1 MIKRRKHIV
10 PALNTTSTAD
20 ISFMLL
26 IFFLVAS
33 SMDVD
38 KGLLRQLPPP
48 DTKEEPVEVDVSKE
62 RLMELKIT
70 SDNRLLL
77 DDQPVEVSGLRNRV
91 SEFVS
96 RVGSKHLISI
106 DADPSS
112 SYDTYFQMQNEIV
125 IAYAMVRNG
134 VAKKKFGQPLSR
146 LSNAQRDEVKELV
159 PQRIAEIYHSG
170 SKKSEDNGL

>member
-38 KGLLRQLPPP
+38 KGLLRQLPPA
-48 DTKEEPVEVDVSKE
+48 DTKEEPLEVDVSKE

-70 SDNRLLL
+70 GDNQLIL
-77 DDQPVEVSGLRNRV
+77 DGQPVEVSGLRNRV
-91 SEFVS
+91 AEFVS

-106 DADPSS
+106 DADPNS
-112 SYDTYFQMQNEIV
+112 SYETYFKMQNEIV
-125 IAYAMVRNG
+125 VAYAMVRNEL
-134 VAKKKFGQPLSR
+134 AKRKFGQPLSR
-146 LSNAQRDEVKELV
+146 LTNDKRDEVKALL
-159 PQRIAEIYHSG
+159 PQRIAEIYHSPIT
-170 SKKSEDNGL
+170 KEP

>member
-38 KGLLRQLPPP
+38 KGLLRQLPPA
-48 DTKEEPVEVDVSKE
+48 DTKEEPLEVDVNKE

-70 SDNRLLL
+70 GGNQLIL
-77 DDQPVEVSGLRNRV
+77 DGQSIEVSGLRNRV
-91 SEFVS
+91 AEFVS

-106 DADPSS
+106 DADPNS
-112 SYDTYFQMQNEIV
+112 SYETYFKMQNEIV
-125 IAYAMVRNG
+125 VAYAMVRNEL
-134 VAKKKFGQPLSR
+134 AKRKFGQPLSR
-146 LSNAQRDEVKELV
+146 LTNEKRDEVKALL
-159 PQRIAEIYHSG
+159 PQRIAEIYHSPLT
-170 SKKSEDNGL
+170 KEP

>member
-33 SMDVD
+33 SLDVD
-38 KGLLRQLPPP
+38 KGLLRQLPPA
-48 DTKEEPVEVDVSKE
+48 DTKEESLEVDVSKE

-70 SDNRLLL
+70 GDNQLML
-77 DDQPVEVSGLRNRV
+77 DGQPVEVSGLRNRV
-91 SEFVS
+91 AEFVS

-106 DADPSS
+106 DAAPNS
-112 SYDTYFQMQNEIV
+112 SYETYFKMQNEIV
-125 IAYAMVRNG
+125 VAYAMVRNEL
-134 VAKKKFGQPLSR
+134 AKRKFGQPLSR
-146 LSNAQRDEVKELV
+146 LTNEKRDEVKALL
-159 PQRIAEIYHSG
+159 PQRIAEIYHSPLT
-170 SKKSEDNGL
+170 KEP

>member
-38 KGLLRQLPPP
+38 KGLLRQLPPA
-48 DTKEEPVEVDVSKE
+48 DTKEEPLEVDVSKE

-70 SDNRLLL
+70 GDNQLLL
-77 DDQPVEVSGLRNRV
+77 DGQPVEVNGLRNRV
-91 SEFVS
+91 AEFVS

-106 DADPSS
+106 DADPNS
-112 SYDTYFQMQNEIV
+112 SYETYFKMQNEIV
-125 IAYAMVRNG
+125 VAYAMVRNEL
-134 VAKKKFGQPLSR
+134 AKRKFGQPLSR
-146 LSNAQRDEVKELV
+146 LTNEKRDEVKALL
-159 PQRIAEIYHSG
+159 PQRIAEIYHSPLM
-170 SKKSEDNGL
+170 KEP

>member
-38 KGLLRQLPPP
+38 KGLLRQLPPA
-48 DTKEEPVEVDVSKE
+48 DTKEEPLEVDVSKE

-70 SDNRLLL
+70 GDNQLML
-77 DDQPVEVSGLRNRV
+77 DGQPVEVSGLRNRV
-91 SEFVS
+91 AEFVS

-106 DADPSS
+106 DADPNS
-112 SYDTYFQMQNEIV
+112 SYETYFKMQNEIV
-125 IAYAMVRNG
+125 VAYAMVRNDL
-134 VAKKKFGQPLSR
+134 AKRKFGQPLSR
-146 LSNAQRDEVKELV
+146 LTNDKRDEVKALL
-159 PQRIAEIYHSG
+159 PQRIAEIYHSPLM
-170 SKKSEDNGL
+170 KEP

>member
-38 KGLLRQLPPP
+38 KGLLRQLPPA
-48 DTKEEPVEVDVSKE
+48 DTKEEPLEVDVSKE

-70 SDNRLLL
+70 GDNRLML
-77 DDQPVEVSGLRNRV
+77 DGQPVEVNGLRNRV
-91 SEFVS
+91 AEFVS

-106 DADPSS
+106 DADPNS
-112 SYDTYFQMQNEIV
+112 SYETYFKMQNEIV
-125 IAYAMVRNG
+125 VAYAMVRNEL
-134 VAKKKFGQPLSR
+134 AKRKFGQPLSR
-146 LSNAQRDEVKELV
+146 LTNDKRDEVKALL
-159 PQRIAEIYHSG
+159 PQRIAEIYHSPLT
-170 SKKSEDNGL
+170 KEP

>member
-38 KGLLRQLPPP
+38 KGLLRQLPPA
-48 DTKEEPVEVDVSKE
+48 DTKEEPLEVDVSKE

-70 SDNRLLL
+70 GDNQLML
-77 DDQPVEVSGLRNRV
+77 DGQPVEVSGLRNRV
-91 SEFVS
+91 AEFVS

-106 DADPSS
+106 DAEPNS
-112 SYDTYFQMQNEIV
+112 SYETYFKMQNEIV
-125 IAYAMVRNG
+125 VAYAMVRNEL
-134 VAKKKFGQPLSR
+134 AKRKFGQPLSR
-146 LSNAQRDEVKELV
+146 LTNEKRDEVKSLL
-159 PQRIAEIYHSG
+159 PQRIAEIYHSPLT
-170 SKKSEDNGL
+170 KEP

>member
-33 SMDVD
+33 SMDID
-38 KGLLRQLPPP
+38 KGLLRQLPPA
-48 DTKEEPVEVDVSKE
+48 DTKEEPLEVDVSKE

-70 SDNRLLL
+70 GDNQLML
-77 DDQPVEVSGLRNRV
+77 DGQPVEVSGLRNRV
-91 SEFVS
+91 AEFVS

-106 DADPSS
+106 DADPNS
-112 SYDTYFQMQNEIV
+112 SYETYFKMQNEIV
-125 IAYAMVRNG
+125 VAYAMVRNEL
-134 VAKKKFGQPLSR
+134 AKRKFGQPLSR
-146 LSNAQRDEVKELV
+146 LTNDKRDEVKALL
-159 PQRIAEIYHSG
+159 PQRIAEIYHSPLT
-170 SKKSEDNGL
+170 KEP

>member
-38 KGLLRQLPPP
+38 KGLLRQLPPA
-48 DTKEEPVEVDVSKE
+48 DTKEEPLEVDVSKE

-70 SDNRLLL
+70 GDNQLLL
-77 DDQPVEVSGLRNRV
+77 DGQPVEVNGLRNRV
-91 SEFVS
+91 AEFVS

-106 DADPSS
+106 DADPNS
-112 SYDTYFQMQNEIV
+112 SYETYFKMQNEIV
-125 IAYAMVRNG
+125 VAYAMVRNEL
-134 VAKKKFGQPLSR
+134 AKRKFGQPLSR
-146 LSNAQRDEVKELV
+146 LTNDKRDEVKALL
-159 PQRIAEIYHSG
+159 PQRIAEIYHSPLT
-170 SKKSEDNGL
+170 KEP

>member
-38 KGLLRQLPPP
+38 KGLLRQLPPA
-48 DTKEEPVEVDVSKE
+48 DTKEESLEVDVSKE

-70 SDNRLLL
+70 GDNQLLL
-77 DDQPVEVSGLRNRV
+77 DGQPVEVNGLRNRV
-91 SEFVS
+91 AEFVS

-106 DADPSS
+106 DADPNS
-112 SYDTYFQMQNEIV
+112 SYETYFKMQNEIV
-125 IAYAMVRNG
+125 VAYAMVRNEL
-134 VAKKKFGQPLSR
+134 AKRKFGQPLSR
-146 LSNAQRDEVKELV
+146 LTNDKRDEVKLLL
-159 PQRIAEIYHSG
+159 PQRIAEIYHSPLT
-170 SKKSEDNGL
+170 KEP

>member
-38 KGLLRQLPPP
+38 KGLLRQLPPA
-48 DTKEEPVEVDVSKE
+48 DTKEESLEVDVSKE

-70 SDNRLLL
+70 GDNQLIL
-77 DDQPVEVSGLRNRV
+77 DGQPIEVNGLRNRV
-91 SEFVS
+91 AEFVS

-106 DADPSS
+106 DADPNS
-112 SYDTYFQMQNEIV
+112 SYETYFKMQNEIV
-125 IAYAMVRNG
+125 VAYAMVRNEL
-134 VAKKKFGQPLSR
+134 AKRKFGQPLSR
-146 LSNAQRDEVKELV
+146 LSNEKRDEVKALL
-159 PQRIAEIYHSG
+159 PQRIAEIYHSPLT
-170 SKKSEDNGL
+170 KEP

>member
-38 KGLLRQLPPP
+38 KGLLRQLPPA
-48 DTKEEPVEVDVSKE
+48 DTKEEPLEVDVSKE

-70 SDNRLLL
+70 GGNQLLL
-77 DDQPVEVSGLRNRV
+77 DGQPVEVSGLRNRV
-91 SEFVS
+91 AEFVS

-106 DADPSS
+106 DADPNS
-112 SYDTYFQMQNEIV
+112 SYETYFKMQNEIV
-125 IAYAMVRNG
+125 VAYAMVRNEL
-134 VAKKKFGQPLSR
+134 AKRKFGQPLSR
-146 LSNAQRDEVKELV
+146 LTNDKRDEVKALL
-159 PQRIAEIYHSG
+159 PQRIAEIYHSPLT
-170 SKKSEDNGL
+170 KEP

>member
-38 KGLLRQLPPP
+38 KGLLRQLPPA
-48 DTKEEPVEVDVSKE
+48 DTKEESLEVDVSKE

-70 SDNRLLL
+70 GDNQLLL
-77 DDQPVEVSGLRNRV
+77 DGQPVEVSGLRNRV
-91 SEFVS
+91 AEFVS

-106 DADPSS
+106 DADPNS
-112 SYDTYFQMQNEIV
+112 SYETYFKMQNEIV
-125 IAYAMVRNG
+125 VAYAMVRNEL
-134 VAKKKFGQPLSR
+134 AKRKFGQPLSR
-146 LSNAQRDEVKELV
+146 LTNEKRDEVKALL
-159 PQRIAEIYHSG
+159 PQRIAEIYHSPLT
-170 SKKSEDNGL
+170 KEP

>member
-33 SMDVD
+33 SMDID
-38 KGLLRQLPPP
+38 KGLLRQLPPA
-48 DTKEEPVEVDVSKE
+48 DTKEEPLEVDVSKE

-70 SDNRLLL
+70 GGNQLML
-77 DDQPVEVSGLRNRV
+77 DGQPVEVSGLRNRV
-91 SEFVS
+91 AEFVS

-106 DADPSS
+106 DADPNS
-112 SYDTYFQMQNEIV
+112 SYETYFKMQNEIV
-125 IAYAMVRNG
+125 VAYAMVRNEL
-134 VAKKKFGQPLSR
+134 AKRKFGQPLSR
-146 LSNAQRDEVKELV
+146 LTNDKRDEVKALL
-159 PQRIAEIYHSG
+159 PQRIAEIYHSPLT
-170 SKKSEDNGL
+170 KEP

>member
-38 KGLLRQLPPP
+38 KGLLRQLPPA
-48 DTKEEPVEVDVSKE
+48 DTKEEPLEVDVSKE

-70 SDNRLLL
+70 GDNQLLL
-77 DDQPVEVSGLRNRV
+77 DGQPVEVNGLRNRV
-91 SEFVS
+91 AEFVS

-106 DADPSS
+106 DADPNS
-112 SYDTYFQMQNEIV
+112 SYETYFKMQNEIV
-125 IAYAMVRNG
+125 VAYAMVRNDL
-134 VAKKKFGQPLSR
+134 AKRKFGQPLSR
-146 LSNAQRDEVKELV
+146 LTNEKRDEVKALL
-159 PQRIAEIYHSG
+159 PQRIAEIYHSPLM
-170 SKKSEDNGL
+170 KEP

>member
-33 SMDVD
+33 SMDID
-38 KGLLRQLPPP
+38 KGLLRQLPPA
-48 DTKEEPVEVDVSKE
+48 DTKEEPLEVDVSKE

-70 SDNRLLL
+70 GDNQLLL
-77 DDQPVEVSGLRNRV
+77 DGQPVEVSGLRNRV
-91 SEFVS
+91 AEFVS

-106 DADPSS
+106 DADPNS
-112 SYDTYFQMQNEIV
+112 SYETYFKMQNEIV
-125 IAYAMVRNG
+125 VAYAMVRNEL
-134 VAKKKFGQPLSR
+134 AKRKFGQPLSR
-146 LSNAQRDEVKELV
+146 LTNDKRDEVKALL
-159 PQRIAEIYHSG
+159 PQRIAEIYHSPLT
-170 SKKSEDNGL
+170 KEP

>member
-38 KGLLRQLPPP
+38 KGLLRQLPPA
-48 DTKEEPVEVDVSKE
+48 DTKEESLEVDVSKE

-70 SDNRLLL
+70 GDNQLML
-77 DDQPVEVSGLRNRV
+77 DGQPVEVSGVRNRV
-91 SEFVS
+91 AEFVS

-106 DADPSS
+106 DADPNS
-112 SYDTYFQMQNEIV
+112 SYETYFKMQNEIV
-125 IAYAMVRNG
+125 VAYAMVRNEL
-134 VAKKKFGQPLSR
+134 AKRKFGQPLSR
-146 LSNAQRDEVKELV
+146 LTNDKRDEVKALL
-159 PQRIAEIYHSG
+159 PQRIAEIYHSPIT
-170 SKKSEDNGL
+170 KEP

>member
-38 KGLLRQLPPP
+38 KGLLRQLPPA
-48 DTKEEPVEVDVSKE
+48 DTKEEPLEVDVSKE

-70 SDNRLLL
+70 GDNQLLL
-77 DDQPVEVSGLRNRV
+77 DGQSIEVSGLRNRV
-91 SEFVS
+91 AEFVS

-106 DADPSS
+106 DADPNS
-112 SYDTYFQMQNEIV
+112 SYETYFKMQNEIV
-125 IAYAMVRNG
+125 VAYAMVRNEL
-134 VAKKKFGQPLSR
+134 AKRKFGQPLSR
-146 LSNAQRDEVKELV
+146 LTNDKRDEVKALL
-159 PQRIAEIYHSG
+159 PQRIAEIYHSPLM
-170 SKKSEDNGL
+170 KEP

>member
-38 KGLLRQLPPP
+38 KGLLRQLPPA
-48 DTKEEPVEVDVSKE
+48 DTKEEPLEVDVSKE

-70 SDNRLLL
+70 GGNQLML
-77 DDQPVEVSGLRNRV
+77 DGQPVEVSGLRNRV
-91 SEFVS
+91 AEFVS

-106 DADPSS
+106 DADPNS
-112 SYDTYFQMQNEIV
+112 SYETYFKMQNEIV
-125 IAYAMVRNG
+125 VAYAMVRNEL
-134 VAKKKFGQPLSR
+134 AKRKFGQPLSR
-146 LSNAQRDEVKELV
+146 LTNEKRDEVKALL
-159 PQRIAEIYHSG
+159 PQRIAEIYHSPLT
-170 SKKSEDNGL
+170 KEP

>member
-38 KGLLRQLPPP
+38 KGLLRQLPPA
-48 DTKEEPVEVDVSKE
+48 DTKEEPLEVDVSKE

-70 SDNRLLL
+70 GGNQLML
-77 DDQPVEVSGLRNRV
+77 DGQPVEVSGLRNRV
-91 SEFVS
+91 AEFVS

-106 DADPSS
+106 DADPNS
-112 SYDTYFQMQNEIV
+112 SYETYFKMQNEIV
-125 IAYAMVRNG
+125 VAYAMVRNEL
-134 VAKKKFGQPLSR
+134 AKRKFGQPLSR
-146 LSNAQRDEVKELV
+146 LTNDKRDEVKALL
-159 PQRIAEIYHSG
+159 PQRIAEIYHSPLT
-170 SKKSEDNGL
+170 KEP